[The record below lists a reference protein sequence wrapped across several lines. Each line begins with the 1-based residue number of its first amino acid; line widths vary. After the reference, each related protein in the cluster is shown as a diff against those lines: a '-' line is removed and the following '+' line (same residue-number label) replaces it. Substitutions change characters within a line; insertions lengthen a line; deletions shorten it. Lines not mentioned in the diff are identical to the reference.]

1 MEIHGECDP
10 QFSKVKETFEK
21 LYQEDREIGS
31 CFAVYKDGNPLVN
44 LWGGFQDKDKTKP
57 WQKDN
62 LVTVY
67 STTKGVA
74 AFCIA
79 LAMEK
84 GLLNYEEKVSTYWP
98 EFSSNG
104 KEDITIGMLMSHQ
117 AGICSPET
125 RNVEDYYNQ
134 SLMAEKLAGM
144 TPIWEPGTASGYH
157 SMTFGWLTSELI
169 LRVTGKSLGTF
180 FREEVGDQHEIDFFI
195 GLPESEDHR
204 VAELVPFDIVRSENS
219 EQQQV
224 ELTDAQKSQRNSAGT
239 LDIQNT
245 KAWRQAEIPSANGQ
259 GNAGGLAKLYSFIVP
274 ENNSLKLLKDDTVN
288 QMTTMQIE
296 GRDLVLAVQV
306 RWGVG
311 FILNKHKIIYGP
323 IEGAFGHSGYGGSCA
338 FGDPINKIGVSYVM
352 NRMLDNF
359 NADGRSIELI
369 NATYDCL

>member
-1 MEIHGECDP
+1 MEIQGECDP

-21 LYQEDREIGS
+21 LYREDREIGS
-31 CFAVYKDGNPLVN
+31 CFAVYKDGNPLVD

-84 GLLNYEEKVSTYWP
+84 GLLKYEERVSTYWP
-98 EFSSNG
+98 EFSNNG

-125 RNVEDYYNQ
+125 RNVDDYYNQ
-134 SLMAEKLAGM
+134 NLMAEKLAGM

-180 FREEVGDQHEIDFFI
+180 FREEVGDRHEIDFFI

-204 VAELVPFDIVRSENS
+204 VAELVPFDIVRNENS

-245 KAWRQAEIPSANGQ
+245 KEWRQAEIPSANGQ
-259 GNAGGLAKLYSFIVP
+259 GNAGGLAKLYSLIVP
-274 ENNSLKLLKDDTVN
+274 EDNSLKLLKDDTVN

-338 FGDPINKIGVSYVM
+338 FGDPENKIGVSYVM

>member
-21 LYQEDREIGS
+21 LYREDREIGS
-31 CFAVYKDGNPLVN
+31 CFAVYKDGNPIVN

-84 GLLNYEEKVSTYWP
+84 GLLKYEEKVSTYWP

-125 RNVEDYYNQ
+125 RNVDDYYNQ
-134 SLMAEKLAGM
+134 NLMAEKLAGM

-180 FREEVGDQHEIDFFI
+180 FREEVGDRHEIDFFI

-204 VAELVPFDIVRSENS
+204 VAELVPFDIVRNENS
-219 EQQQV
+219 EQQV

-245 KAWRQAEIPSANGQ
+245 KEWRQAEIPSANGQ
-259 GNAGGLAKLYSFIVP
+259 GNAGGLAKLYSLIVP
-274 ENNSLKLLKDDTVN
+274 EDNNLKLLKDDTVN

-338 FGDPINKIGVSYVM
+338 FGDPENKIGVSYVM

>member
-1 MEIHGECDP
+1 MEIYGECDP

-21 LYQEDREIGS
+21 LHQEDREIGS
-31 CFAVYKDGNPLVN
+31 CFAVYKDGKPLVD
-44 LWGGFQDKDKTKP
+44 LWGGFQDEDRTKP

-84 GLLNYEEKVSTYWP
+84 GLLKYEEKVSTYWP
-98 EFSSNG
+98 EFANNG
-104 KEDITIGMLMSHQ
+104 KEDITVGMLMSHQ

-125 RNVEDYYNQ
+125 RNVDEYYNQ
-134 SLMAEKLAGM
+134 NLMAKKLAGM

-204 VAELVPFDIVRSENS
+204 VAELVPFDIVRNENS
-219 EQQQV
+219 EQQKI
-224 ELTDAQKSQRNSAGT
+224 ELTEAQKSQRNSAGT
-239 LDIQNT
+239 LDIHNT

-259 GNAGGLAKLYSFIVP
+259 GNAGGLAKFYSLIVP
-274 ENNSLKLLKDDTVN
+274 EDNSIKLLKDDTVN

-311 FILNKHKIIYGP
+311 FILNKHKVIYGP
-323 IEGAFGHSGYGGSCA
+323 VESAFGHSGYGGSCA
-338 FGDPINKIGVSYVM
+338 FGDPENKIGVSYVM

>member
-10 QFSKVKETFEK
+10 QFSKVKETFKK
-21 LYQEDREIGS
+21 LHQEDREIGS
-31 CFAVYKDGNPLVN
+31 CFAVYKDGKPLVD
-44 LWGGFQDKDKTKP
+44 LWGGFQDEDRTKP
-57 WQKDN
+57 WQQDN

-84 GLLNYEEKVSTYWP
+84 GLLKYEEKVSTYWP
-98 EFSSNG
+98 EFANNG
-104 KEDITIGMLMSHQ
+104 KEDITVGMLMSHQ

-125 RNVEDYYNQ
+125 RNVDDYYNQ

-169 LRVTGKSLGTF
+169 LRVTGKSLGTY

-204 VAELVPFDIVRSENS
+204 VAELVPFDIVRNENS
-219 EQQQV
+219 QQQKIK
-224 ELTDAQKSQRNSAGT
+224 LTDAQKSQRNSART

-259 GNAGGLAKLYSFIVP
+259 GNARGLAKLYSLIVP
-274 ENNSLKLLKDDTVN
+274 EDNNLKLLKDDTLK

-296 GRDLVLAVQV
+296 GRDLVLAIQV

-323 IEGAFGHSGYGGSCA
+323 VEGAFGHSGYGGSCA
-338 FGDPINKIGVSYVM
+338 FGDPENKIGVSYVM

-369 NATYDCL
+369 NATYKCF

>member
-1 MEIHGECDP
+1 MEIHGECDS
-10 QFSKVKETFEK
+10 QFSRVKEAFEK

-31 CFAVYKDGNPLVN
+31 CFAVYKDGKPLID
-44 LWGGFQDKDKTKP
+44 LWGGFQDKEKTKP

-74 AFCIA
+74 ALCIA

-84 GLLNYEEKVSTYWP
+84 GLLKYEEKVSTYWP
-98 EFSSNG
+98 EFATNG
-104 KEDITIGMLMSHQ
+104 KADITVGMLMSHQ

-125 RNVEDYYNQ
+125 RNLEDYYNQ
-134 SLMAEKLAGM
+134 NLMAEKLAGM

-204 VAELVPFDIVRSENS
+204 VAELVPFELVSNRNS
-219 EQQQV
+219 EQQV
-224 ELTDAQKSQRNSAGT
+224 ELTEAQKSQANSAGT
-239 LDIQNT
+239 LNIHNT

-259 GNAGGLAKLYSFIVP
+259 GSAGGLAKLYSLIVP
-274 ENNSLKLLKDDTVN
+274 EDNSLKLLKDDTVN

-338 FGDPINKIGVSYVM
+338 FGDPENKIGVSYVM

-369 NATYDCL
+369 NATYECL

>member
-84 GLLNYEEKVSTYWP
+84 GLLKYEERVSTYWP

-259 GNAGGLAKLYSFIVP
+259 GNAGGLAKLYSLIVP
-274 ENNSLKLLKDDTVN
+274 EDNSLKLLKDDTVN

-323 IEGAFGHSGYGGSCA
+323 VEGAFGHSGYGGSCA
-338 FGDPINKIGVSYVM
+338 FGDPENKIGVSYVM

>member
-1 MEIHGECDP
+1 MEIQGECDP
-10 QFSKVKETFEK
+10 QFSKVKETFKK
-21 LYQEDREIGS
+21 LYREDREIGS
-31 CFAVYKDGNPLVN
+31 CFAVYKDGNPLVD

-84 GLLNYEEKVSTYWP
+84 GLLKYEEKVSTYWP
-98 EFSSNG
+98 EFASNG

-125 RNVEDYYNQ
+125 RNVDDYYNQ
-134 SLMAEKLAGM
+134 NLMAEKLAGM

-180 FREEVGDQHEIDFFI
+180 FREEVGDRHEIDFFI

-204 VAELVPFDIVRSENS
+204 VAELVPFDIVRNENS
-219 EQQQV
+219 EQQV

-245 KAWRQAEIPSANGQ
+245 KEWRQAEIPSANGQ
-259 GNAGGLAKLYSFIVP
+259 GNAGGLAKLYSLIIP
-274 ENNSLKLLKDDTVN
+274 EDNNLKLLKDDTVN

-338 FGDPINKIGVSYVM
+338 FGDPENKIGVSYVM

>member
-1 MEIHGECDP
+1 MEIQGECDP

-21 LYQEDREIGS
+21 LYREDREIGS
-31 CFAVYKDGNPLVN
+31 CFAVYKDGNPLVD

-84 GLLNYEEKVSTYWP
+84 GLLKYEEKVSTYWP
-98 EFSSNG
+98 EFASNG

-180 FREEVGDQHEIDFFI
+180 FREEVGDRHEIDFFI

-204 VAELVPFDIVRSENS
+204 VAELVPFDIVRNENS

-245 KAWRQAEIPSANGQ
+245 KEWRQAEIPSANGQ
-259 GNAGGLAKLYSFIVP
+259 GNAGGLAKLYSLIVP
-274 ENNSLKLLKDDTVN
+274 EDNNLKLLKDDTVN

-338 FGDPINKIGVSYVM
+338 FGDPENKIGVSYVM

>member
-31 CFAVYKDGNPLVN
+31 CFAVYKDGNPLVE

-84 GLLNYEEKVSTYWP
+84 GLLKYEEKVSTYWP
-98 EFSSNG
+98 EFASNG
-104 KEDITIGMLMSHQ
+104 KEYITVGMLMSHQ

-125 RNVEDYYNQ
+125 RNVDDYYNQ
-134 SLMAEKLAGM
+134 NLMAEKLAGM

-204 VAELVPFDIVRSENS
+204 VAELVPFEIVRNENS
-219 EQQQV
+219 EQQKI
-224 ELTDAQKSQRNSAGT
+224 ELTEAQKSQRNSAGT

-259 GNAGGLAKLYSFIVP
+259 GNARGLAKFYSLIVP
-274 ENNSLKLLKDDTVN
+274 EDNSLKLLKDDTVN

-311 FILNKHKIIYGP
+311 FILNKHKVIYGP
-323 IEGAFGHSGYGGSCA
+323 VESAFGHSGYGGSCA
-338 FGDPINKIGVSYVM
+338 FGDPENKIGISYVM

-369 NATYDCL
+369 NATYNCL

>member
-44 LWGGFQDKDKTKP
+44 LWRGFQDKDQTKP

-84 GLLNYEEKVSTYWP
+84 GLLKYEEKVSTYWP

-259 GNAGGLAKLYSFIVP
+259 GNAGGLAKLYSLIVP
-274 ENNSLKLLKDDTVN
+274 EDNSLKLLKDDTVN

-323 IEGAFGHSGYGGSCA
+323 VEGAFGHSGYGGSCA
-338 FGDPINKIGVSYVM
+338 FGDPENKIGVSYVM

>member
-10 QFSKVKETFEK
+10 QFKKVKETFEK

-31 CFAVYKDGNPLVN
+31 CFAVYKDGNPLVD

-84 GLLNYEEKVSTYWP
+84 GLLKYEEKVSTYWP
-98 EFSSNG
+98 EFASNG
-104 KEDITIGMLMSHQ
+104 KEDITVGMLMSHQ

-125 RNVEDYYNQ
+125 RNVDDYYNQ
-134 SLMAEKLAGM
+134 NLMAKKLAGM

-169 LRVTGKSLGTF
+169 LRLTGKSLGTF
-180 FREEVGDQHEIDFFI
+180 FREEVGDRHDIDFFI
-195 GLPESEDHR
+195 GLPASEDHR
-204 VAELVPFDIVRSENS
+204 VAELVPFDIVRNENS

-224 ELTDAQKSQRNSAGT
+224 ELTDAQKSQRNSVGT

-259 GNAGGLAKLYSFIVP
+259 GNAGGLAKLYSLIVP
-274 ENNSLKLLKDDTVN
+274 EDNSLKLLKDDTVN

-338 FGDPINKIGVSYVM
+338 FGDPENKIGVSYVM

>member
-1 MEIHGECDP
+1 MEIQGECDP

-21 LYQEDREIGS
+21 LYREDREIGS

-84 GLLNYEEKVSTYWP
+84 GLLKYEEKVSTYWP

-125 RNVEDYYNQ
+125 RNVDDYYNQ
-134 SLMAEKLAGM
+134 NLMAEKLAGM

-180 FREEVGDQHEIDFFI
+180 FREEVGDRHEIDFFI

-204 VAELVPFDIVRSENS
+204 VAELVPFDIVRNENS

-245 KAWRQAEIPSANGQ
+245 KEWRQAEIPSANGQ
-259 GNAGGLAKLYSFIVP
+259 GNAGGLAKLYSLIVP
-274 ENNSLKLLKDDTVN
+274 EDNNLKLLKDDTVN

-338 FGDPINKIGVSYVM
+338 FGDPENKIGVSYVM

>member
-31 CFAVYKDGNPLVN
+31 CFAVYKDGNPLVD

-62 LVTVY
+62 LITVY

-84 GLLNYEEKVSTYWP
+84 GLLKYEEKVSTYWP
-98 EFSSNG
+98 EFASNG
-104 KEDITIGMLMSHQ
+104 KEDITVGMLMSHQ

-125 RNVEDYYNQ
+125 RNVDDYYNQ
-134 SLMAEKLAGM
+134 NLMAEKLAGM

-169 LRVTGKSLGTF
+169 LRLTGKSLGTF
-180 FREEVGDQHEIDFFI
+180 FREEVGDRHDVDFFI

-204 VAELVPFDIVRSENS
+204 VAELVPFDIVRNENS
-219 EQQQV
+219 EQQV

-239 LDIQNT
+239 LGIQNT

-259 GNAGGLAKLYSFIVP
+259 GNAGGLAKLYSLIVP
-274 ENNSLKLLKDDTVN
+274 EDNSLKLLKDDTVN

-311 FILNKHKIIYGP
+311 FILNKHKVIYGP

-338 FGDPINKIGVSYVM
+338 FGDPENKIGVSYVM

>member
-10 QFSKVKETFEK
+10 QFSKVRETFEK

-31 CFAVYKDGNPLVN
+31 CFAVYKDGNPLVD

-84 GLLNYEEKVSTYWP
+84 GLLKYEEKVSTYWP
-98 EFSSNG
+98 EFANNG
-104 KEDITIGMLMSHQ
+104 KENITVGMLMSHQ

-125 RNVEDYYNQ
+125 RNVDDYYNQ
-134 SLMAEKLAGM
+134 NLMSEKLAGM

-204 VAELVPFDIVRSENS
+204 VAELVPFEIVRNENS
-219 EQQQV
+219 EQQKI

-259 GNAGGLAKLYSFIVP
+259 GNAAGLAKLYSLIIP
-274 ENNSLKLLKDDTVN
+274 EDNSLKLLKEDTVD

-338 FGDPINKIGVSYVM
+338 FGDPVNKIGVSYVM

-369 NATYDCL
+369 NTTYDCL

>member
-21 LYQEDREIGS
+21 LHQEDREIGS
-31 CFAVYKDGNPLVN
+31 CFAVYKDGNPLVD
-44 LWGGFQDKDKTKP
+44 LWGGFQDEDRTKP

-84 GLLNYEEKVSTYWP
+84 GLLKYEEKVSTYWP
-98 EFSSNG
+98 EFSNNG
-104 KEDITIGMLMSHQ
+104 KEDITVGMLMSHQ

-134 SLMAEKLAGM
+134 NLMAEKLAGM

-169 LRVTGKSLGTF
+169 LRVTGKSLGTY

-204 VAELVPFDIVRSENS
+204 VAELVPFDIVRNENS
-219 EQQQV
+219 EQQKI
-224 ELTDAQKSQRNSAGT
+224 ELTEAQKSQRNSAGT
-239 LDIQNT
+239 LDIHNT

-259 GNAGGLAKLYSFIVP
+259 GNARGLAKFYSLIVP
-274 ENNSLKLLKDDTVN
+274 EDNSIKLLKDDTVN

-311 FILNKHKIIYGP
+311 FILNKHKVIYGP
-323 IEGAFGHSGYGGSCA
+323 VESAFGHSGYGGSCA
-338 FGDPINKIGVSYVM
+338 FGDPENKIGVSYVM

>member
-1 MEIHGECDP
+1 MEIHGVCDP

-31 CFAVYKDGNPLVN
+31 CFAVYKDGKPLID
-44 LWGGFQDKDKTKP
+44 LWGGFQDKEKTKP

-79 LAMEK
+79 LAMER
-84 GLLNYEEKVSTYWP
+84 GLLRYEEKVSTYWP
-98 EFSSNG
+98 EFANNG
-104 KEDITIGMLMSHQ
+104 KEDITVGMLMSHQ

-125 RNVEDYYNQ
+125 RNVDDYYNQ
-134 SLMAEKLAGM
+134 NLMAEKLAGM

-180 FREEVGDQHEIDFFI
+180 FREEVGDRYEIDFFI

-204 VAELVPFDIVRSENS
+204 VAELVPFDIVRNENS
-219 EQQQV
+219 EQQKIK
-224 ELTDAQKSQRNSAGT
+224 LTDAQKSQRNSART

-259 GNAGGLAKLYSFIVP
+259 GNARGLAKLYSLIVP
-274 ENNSLKLLKDDTVN
+274 EDNNLKLVKDNTLK

-323 IEGAFGHSGYGGSCA
+323 VEGAFGHSGYGGSCA
-338 FGDPINKIGVSYVM
+338 FGDPENKIGVSYVM

-369 NATYDCL
+369 NATYKCF

>member
-31 CFAVYKDGNPLVN
+31 CFAVYKDGNPLVE

-84 GLLNYEEKVSTYWP
+84 GLLKYEEKVSTYWP
-98 EFSSNG
+98 EFASNG
-104 KEDITIGMLMSHQ
+104 KEDITVGMLMSHQ

-125 RNVEDYYNQ
+125 RNVDDYYNQ
-134 SLMAEKLAGM
+134 NLMAEKLAGM

-204 VAELVPFDIVRSENS
+204 VAELVPFEIVRNENS
-219 EQQQV
+219 EQQKI
-224 ELTDAQKSQRNSAGT
+224 ELTEAQKSQRNSAGT

-259 GNAGGLAKLYSFIVP
+259 GNAGGLAKFYSLIVP
-274 ENNSLKLLKDDTVN
+274 EDNSIKLLKDDTVN

-311 FILNKHKIIYGP
+311 FILNKHKVIYGP
-323 IEGAFGHSGYGGSCA
+323 VESAFGHSGYGGSCA
-338 FGDPINKIGVSYVM
+338 FGDPENKIGVSYVM

-359 NADGRSIELI
+359 NADGRSVELI

>member
-10 QFSKVKETFEK
+10 QFSKVKETFKK
-21 LYQEDREIGS
+21 LHQEDREIGS
-31 CFAVYKDGNPLVN
+31 CFAVYKDGKPLVD

-84 GLLNYEEKVSTYWP
+84 GLLKYEEKVSTYWP
-98 EFSSNG
+98 EFSNNG
-104 KEDITIGMLMSHQ
+104 KEDITVGMLMSHQ

-125 RNVEDYYNQ
+125 RNVDDYYNQ
-134 SLMAEKLAGM
+134 NLMAEKLAGM

-169 LRVTGKSLGTF
+169 LRVTGKSLGTY

-204 VAELVPFDIVRSENS
+204 VAELVPFDIVRNENS
-219 EQQQV
+219 EQQKI
-224 ELTDAQKSQRNSAGT
+224 ELTEAQKSQRNSAGT
-239 LDIQNT
+239 LDIHNT

-259 GNAGGLAKLYSFIVP
+259 GNAGGLAKFYSLIVP
-274 ENNSLKLLKDDTVN
+274 EDNSIKLLKDDTVN

-311 FILNKHKIIYGP
+311 FILNKHKVIYGP
-323 IEGAFGHSGYGGSCA
+323 VESAFGHSGYGGSCA
-338 FGDPINKIGVSYVM
+338 FGDPENKIGVSYVM

-359 NADGRSIELI
+359 NADGRSVELI

>member
-1 MEIHGECDP
+1 MQIHGECDP

-84 GLLNYEEKVSTYWP
+84 GLLKYEEKVSTYWP

-169 LRVTGKSLGTF
+169 MRVTRKSLGTF

-219 EQQQV
+219 EQQQI

-259 GNAGGLAKLYSFIVP
+259 GNAGGLAKLYSLIVP
-274 ENNSLKLLKDDTVN
+274 EDNSLKLLKDDTVN

-323 IEGAFGHSGYGGSCA
+323 VEGAFGHSGYGGSCA
-338 FGDPINKIGVSYVM
+338 FGDPENKIGVSYVM

>member
-1 MEIHGECDP
+1 MEIQGECDP
-10 QFSKVKETFEK
+10 QFSKVKETFKK
-21 LYQEDREIGS
+21 LYREDREIGS
-31 CFAVYKDGNPLVN
+31 CFAVYKDGNPLVD

-84 GLLNYEEKVSTYWP
+84 GLLKYEEKVSTYWP
-98 EFSSNG
+98 EFASNG

-125 RNVEDYYNQ
+125 RNVDDYYNQ
-134 SLMAEKLAGM
+134 NLMAEKLAGM

-180 FREEVGDQHEIDFFI
+180 FREEVGDRHEIDFFI

-224 ELTDAQKSQRNSAGT
+224 EFTDAQKSQRNSAGT

-245 KAWRQAEIPSANGQ
+245 KEWRQAEIPSANGQ
-259 GNAGGLAKLYSFIVP
+259 GNAGGLAKLYSLIVP
-274 ENNSLKLLKDDTVN
+274 EDNNLKLLKDDTVN

-338 FGDPINKIGVSYVM
+338 FGDPENKIGVSYVM

>member
-1 MEIHGECDP
+1 MEIYGECDP

-21 LYQEDREIGS
+21 LHQEDREIGS
-31 CFAVYKDGNPLVN
+31 CFAVYKDGKPLVD
-44 LWGGFQDKDKTKP
+44 LWGGFQDEDRNKP

-84 GLLNYEEKVSTYWP
+84 GLLKYEEKVSTYWP
-98 EFSSNG
+98 EFANNG
-104 KEDITIGMLMSHQ
+104 KEDITVGMLMSHQ

-125 RNVEDYYNQ
+125 RNVDDYYNQ
-134 SLMAEKLAGM
+134 NLMAEKLAGM

-169 LRVTGKSLGTF
+169 LRVTGKSLGTY

-204 VAELVPFDIVRSENS
+204 VAELVPFDIVRNENS
-219 EQQQV
+219 EQQKI
-224 ELTDAQKSQRNSAGT
+224 ELTEAQKSQRNSAGT
-239 LDIQNT
+239 LDIHNT

-259 GNAGGLAKLYSFIVP
+259 GNAGGLAKFYSLIVP
-274 ENNSLKLLKDDTVN
+274 EDNSIKLLKDDTVN

-311 FILNKHKIIYGP
+311 FILNKHKVIYGP

-338 FGDPINKIGVSYVM
+338 FGDPENKIGVSYVM

-369 NATYDCL
+369 NATYECL

>member
-31 CFAVYKDGNPLVN
+31 CFAVYKDGNPLVD

-84 GLLNYEEKVSTYWP
+84 GLLKYEEKVSTYWP

-259 GNAGGLAKLYSFIVP
+259 GNAGGLAKLYSLIVP
-274 ENNSLKLLKDDTVN
+274 EDNSLKLLKDDTVN

-323 IEGAFGHSGYGGSCA
+323 VEGAFGHSGYGGSCA
-338 FGDPINKIGVSYVM
+338 FGDPENKIGVSYVM

>member
-10 QFSKVKETFEK
+10 QFSKVKETFKK

-31 CFAVYKDGNPLVN
+31 CFAVYKDGNPLVD
-44 LWGGFQDKDKTKP
+44 LWGGFQDKNKTKP

-98 EFSSNG
+98 EFASNG
-104 KEDITIGMLMSHQ
+104 KEDITVGMLMSHQ

-125 RNVEDYYNQ
+125 RNVDDYYNQ
-134 SLMAEKLAGM
+134 NLMSEKLAGM

-169 LRVTGKSLGTF
+169 LRLTGKSLGTF
-180 FREEVGDQHEIDFFI
+180 FREEVGDRHEIDFFI

-204 VAELVPFDIVRSENS
+204 VAELIPFDIVRNENP

-259 GNAGGLAKLYSFIVP
+259 GNAGGLAKLYSLIVP
-274 ENNSLKLLKDDTVN
+274 EDNSLKLLKDDTVN

-338 FGDPINKIGVSYVM
+338 FGDPENKIGVSYVM

>member
-1 MEIHGECDP
+1 MEVHGECDP
-10 QFSKVKETFEK
+10 KFNRVKDAFKK

-31 CFAVYKDGNPLVN
+31 SFAVYKDGKPLVD
-44 LWGGFQDKDKTKP
+44 LWGGFQDQDKTKA
-57 WQKDN
+57 WEKET

-84 GLLNYEEKVSTYWP
+84 GLIKYEEKVSTYWP
-98 EFSSNG
+98 EFAANG
-104 KEDITIGMLMSHQ
+104 KGDISVGMLMSHQ

-125 RNVEDYYNQ
+125 RNVEDYYDQN
-134 SLMAEKLAGM
+134 LMAEKLAGM

-180 FREEVGDQHEIDFFI
+180 FREEIGNQHEIDFFI

-204 VAELVPFDIVRSENS
+204 AGELIPFEIIPSENS
-219 EQQQV
+219 EQQKV
-224 ELTDAQKSQRNSAGT
+224 ALTDAQKSQSNSAGT
-239 LDIQNT
+239 LGIHNT
-245 KAWRQAEIPSANGQ
+245 RAWRQAEIPSANGQ
-259 GNAGGLAKLYSFIVP
+259 GSAGGLAKLYSLVVP
-274 ENNSLKLLKDDTVN
+274 QDNSLKLLKDDTVN

-311 FILNKHKIIYGP
+311 FILNKHKVIYGP
-323 IEGAFGHSGYGGSCA
+323 VESAFGHSGYGGSCA
-338 FGDPINKIGVSYVM
+338 FGDPENKIGISYVM

-369 NATYDCL
+369 NATYNCL

>member
-10 QFSKVKETFEK
+10 QFSRVKETFEK

-31 CFAVYKDGNPLVN
+31 CFAVYKDGKPLVD

-84 GLLNYEEKVSTYWP
+84 GLLKYEEKVSTYWP
-98 EFSSNG
+98 EFATNG
-104 KEDITIGMLMSHQ
+104 KADITVGMLMSHQ

-125 RNVEDYYNQ
+125 RNLEDYYNQ
-134 SLMAEKLAGM
+134 NLMAEKLAGM

-169 LRVTGKSLGTF
+169 LRVTGKSLGTY

-204 VAELVPFDIVRSENS
+204 VAELVPFDIVRNENS
-219 EQQQV
+219 EQQKI
-224 ELTDAQKSQRNSAGT
+224 ELTEAQKSQRNSAGT
-239 LDIQNT
+239 LDIHNT

-259 GNAGGLAKLYSFIVP
+259 GNARGLAKFYSLIVP
-274 ENNSLKLLKDDTVN
+274 EDNSIKLLKDDTVN

-311 FILNKHKIIYGP
+311 FILNKHKVIYGP
-323 IEGAFGHSGYGGSCA
+323 VESAFGHSGYGGSCA
-338 FGDPINKIGVSYVM
+338 FGDPENKIGVSYVM

>member
-10 QFSKVKETFEK
+10 QFKKVKETFEK
-21 LYQEDREIGS
+21 LYQENREIGS
-31 CFAVYKDGNPLVN
+31 CFAVYKDGNPLVD
-44 LWGGFQDKDKTKP
+44 LWGGFQDKEKTKP

-62 LVTVY
+62 LITVY

-84 GLLNYEEKVSTYWP
+84 GLLKYEEKVSTYWP
-98 EFSSNG
+98 EFASNG
-104 KEDITIGMLMSHQ
+104 KEGITVGMLMSHQ

-125 RNVEDYYNQ
+125 RNVDDYYNQ
-134 SLMAEKLAGM
+134 NLMAEKLAGM

-169 LRVTGKSLGTF
+169 LRLTGKSLGTF
-180 FREEVGDQHEIDFFI
+180 FREEVGDRHDIDFFI

-204 VAELVPFDIVRSENS
+204 VAELVPFDIVRNENS

-239 LDIQNT
+239 LDIQNS
-245 KAWRQAEIPSANGQ
+245 KEWRQAEIPSANGQ
-259 GNAGGLAKLYSFIVP
+259 GNAGGLAKLYSLIVP
-274 ENNSLKLLKDDTVN
+274 EDNNLKLLKDDTVN

-338 FGDPINKIGVSYVM
+338 FGDPENKIGVSYVM

-369 NATYDCL
+369 NATYNCL

>member
-31 CFAVYKDGNPLVN
+31 CFAVYKDGNPLVE

-84 GLLNYEEKVSTYWP
+84 GLLKYEEKVSTYWP
-98 EFSSNG
+98 EFASNG
-104 KEDITIGMLMSHQ
+104 KEDITLGMLMSHQ

-125 RNVEDYYNQ
+125 RNVDDYYNQ
-134 SLMAEKLAGM
+134 NLMAEKLAGM

-169 LRVTGKSLGTF
+169 LRVTGKSLGTY

-204 VAELVPFDIVRSENS
+204 VAELVPFEIVRNENS
-219 EQQQV
+219 EQQKI
-224 ELTDAQKSQRNSAGT
+224 ELTEAQKSQRNSAGT

-259 GNAGGLAKLYSFIVP
+259 GNARGLAKFYSLIVP
-274 ENNSLKLLKDDTVN
+274 EDNSLKLLKDDTVN

-311 FILNKHKIIYGP
+311 FILNKHKVIYGP
-323 IEGAFGHSGYGGSCA
+323 IESAFGHSGYGGSCA
-338 FGDPINKIGVSYVM
+338 FGDPENKIGVSYVM

-369 NATYDCL
+369 NATYNCL

>member
-31 CFAVYKDGNPLVN
+31 CFAVYKDGNPLVE

-84 GLLNYEEKVSTYWP
+84 GLLKYEEKVSTYWP
-98 EFSSNG
+98 EFASNG
-104 KEDITIGMLMSHQ
+104 KEDITVGMLMSHQ

-125 RNVEDYYNQ
+125 RNVDDYYNQ
-134 SLMAEKLAGM
+134 NLMAEKLAGM

-204 VAELVPFDIVRSENS
+204 VAELVPFEIVRNENS
-219 EQQQV
+219 EQQKI
-224 ELTDAQKSQRNSAGT
+224 ELTEAQKSQRNSAGT

-259 GNAGGLAKLYSFIVP
+259 GNARGLAKFYSLIVP
-274 ENNSLKLLKDDTVN
+274 EDNSIKLLKDDTVN

-311 FILNKHKIIYGP
+311 FILNKHKVIYGP
-323 IEGAFGHSGYGGSCA
+323 IESAFGHSGYGGSCA
-338 FGDPINKIGVSYVM
+338 FGDPENKIGVSYVM

-369 NATYDCL
+369 NATYDFL

>member
-21 LYQEDREIGS
+21 LHQEDREIGS
-31 CFAVYKDGNPLVN
+31 CFAVYKDGKPLVD
-44 LWGGFQDKDKTKP
+44 LWGGFQDEDRTKP
-57 WQKDN
+57 WQQDN

-84 GLLNYEEKVSTYWP
+84 GLLKYEEKVSTYWP
-98 EFSSNG
+98 EFANNG
-104 KEDITIGMLMSHQ
+104 KEDITVGMLMSHQ

-125 RNVEDYYNQ
+125 RNVDDYYNQ
-134 SLMAEKLAGM
+134 NLMAEKLAGM

-169 LRVTGKSLGTF
+169 LRVTGKSLGTY

-204 VAELVPFDIVRSENS
+204 VAELVPFDIVRNENS
-219 EQQQV
+219 EQQKI
-224 ELTDAQKSQRNSAGT
+224 ELTEAQKSQRNSAGT
-239 LDIQNT
+239 LDIHNT

-259 GNAGGLAKLYSFIVP
+259 GNAGGLAKFYSLIVP
-274 ENNSLKLLKDDTVN
+274 EDNSLKLLQDDTVN

-311 FILNKHKIIYGP
+311 FILNKHKVIYGP
-323 IEGAFGHSGYGGSCA
+323 VESAFGHSGYGGSCA
-338 FGDPINKIGVSYVM
+338 FGDPENKIGISYVM

-369 NATYDCL
+369 NATYNCL

>member
-21 LYQEDREIGS
+21 LYREDREIGS
-31 CFAVYKDGNPLVN
+31 CFAVYRDGNPLVD

-84 GLLNYEEKVSTYWP
+84 GLLKYEEKVSTYWP

-259 GNAGGLAKLYSFIVP
+259 GNAGGLAKLYSLIVP
-274 ENNSLKLLKDDTVN
+274 EDNSLKLLKDDTVN

-323 IEGAFGHSGYGGSCA
+323 VEGAFGHSGYGGSCA
-338 FGDPINKIGVSYVM
+338 FGDPENKIGVSYVM

>member
-1 MEIHGECDP
+1 MQIHGECDP

-21 LYQEDREIGS
+21 LYREDREIGS
-31 CFAVYKDGNPLVN
+31 CFAVYKDGNPLVD

-84 GLLNYEEKVSTYWP
+84 GLLKYEEKVSTYWP
-98 EFSSNG
+98 EFASNG
-104 KEDITIGMLMSHQ
+104 KEEITIGMLMSHQ

-125 RNVEDYYNQ
+125 RNVDDYYNQ
-134 SLMAEKLAGM
+134 NLMAEKLAGM

-204 VAELVPFDIVRSENS
+204 VAELVPFDIVRNENS

-224 ELTDAQKSQRNSAGT
+224 QLTDAQKSQRNSAGT

-245 KAWRQAEIPSANGQ
+245 KEWRQAEIPSANGQ
-259 GNAGGLAKLYSFIVP
+259 GNAGGLAKLYSLIVP
-274 ENNSLKLLKDDTVN
+274 EDNNLKLLKDDTVN

-338 FGDPINKIGVSYVM
+338 FGDPENKIGVSYVM

>member
-21 LYQEDREIGS
+21 LYREDREIGS
-31 CFAVYKDGNPLVN
+31 CFAVYRDGNPLVD
-44 LWGGFQDKDKTKP
+44 LWGGFQDKDKTKL

-84 GLLNYEEKVSTYWP
+84 GLLKYEEKVSTYWP
-98 EFSSNG
+98 EFASNG
-104 KEDITIGMLMSHQ
+104 KKDITIGMLMSHQ

-125 RNVEDYYNQ
+125 RNVDDYYNQ
-134 SLMAEKLAGM
+134 NLMAEKLAGM

-180 FREEVGDQHEIDFFI
+180 FREEVGDRHEIDFFI

-204 VAELVPFDIVRSENS
+204 VAELVPFDIVRNENS
-219 EQQQV
+219 EQQKV

-245 KAWRQAEIPSANGQ
+245 KEWRQAEIPSANGQ
-259 GNAGGLAKLYSFIVP
+259 GNAGGLAKLYSLIVP
-274 ENNSLKLLKDDTVN
+274 EDNNLKLLKDDTVN

-338 FGDPINKIGVSYVM
+338 FGDPENKIGVSYVM

>member
-21 LYQEDREIGS
+21 LHQEDREIGS
-31 CFAVYKDGNPLVN
+31 CFAVYKDGKPLVD

-84 GLLNYEEKVSTYWP
+84 GLLKYEEKVSTYWP
-98 EFSSNG
+98 EFANNG
-104 KEDITIGMLMSHQ
+104 KEDITVGMLMSHQ

-125 RNVEDYYNQ
+125 RNVDDYYNQ
-134 SLMAEKLAGM
+134 NLMAEKLAGM

-169 LRVTGKSLGTF
+169 LRVTGKSLGTY

-204 VAELVPFDIVRSENS
+204 VAELVPFDIVRNENS
-219 EQQQV
+219 DQQKI
-224 ELTDAQKSQRNSAGT
+224 ELTEAQKSQRNSAGT

-259 GNAGGLAKLYSFIVP
+259 GNAGGLAKFYSLIAP

-311 FILNKHKIIYGP
+311 FILNKHKVIYGP
-323 IEGAFGHSGYGGSCA
+323 VESAFGHSGYGGSCA
-338 FGDPINKIGVSYVM
+338 FGDPENKIGISYVM

-369 NATYDCL
+369 NATYNCL

>member
-84 GLLNYEEKVSTYWP
+84 GLLKYEEKVSTYWP

-259 GNAGGLAKLYSFIVP
+259 GNAGGLAKLYSLIVP
-274 ENNSLKLLKDDTVN
+274 EDNSLKLLKDDTVN

-323 IEGAFGHSGYGGSCA
+323 VEGAFGHSGYGGSCA
-338 FGDPINKIGVSYVM
+338 FGDPENKIGVSYVM
-352 NRMLDNF
+352 NRMLHNF

>member
-10 QFSKVKETFEK
+10 QFSKVRETFEK

-31 CFAVYKDGNPLVN
+31 CFAVYKDGNPLVD

-84 GLLNYEEKVSTYWP
+84 GLLKYEEKVSTYWP
-98 EFSSNG
+98 EFASNG
-104 KEDITIGMLMSHQ
+104 KENITVGMLMSHQ

-125 RNVEDYYNQ
+125 RNVDDYYNQ
-134 SLMAEKLAGM
+134 NLMSKKLAGM

-204 VAELVPFDIVRSENS
+204 VAELVPFEIVRNENS
-219 EQQQV
+219 EQQKI

-259 GNAGGLAKLYSFIVP
+259 GNAAGLAKLYSLIVP
-274 ENNSLKLLKDDTVN
+274 EDNSLKLLKDDTVN

-338 FGDPINKIGVSYVM
+338 FGDPENKIGVSYVM

>member
-31 CFAVYKDGNPLVN
+31 CFAVYKDGNPLVE

-84 GLLNYEEKVSTYWP
+84 GLLKYEEKVSTYWP
-98 EFSSNG
+98 EFASNG
-104 KEDITIGMLMSHQ
+104 KEDITVGMLMSHQ

-125 RNVEDYYNQ
+125 RNVDDYYNQ
-134 SLMAEKLAGM
+134 NLMAEKLAGM

-204 VAELVPFDIVRSENS
+204 VAELVPFEIVRNENS
-219 EQQQV
+219 EQQKI
-224 ELTDAQKSQRNSAGT
+224 ELTEAQKSQRNSAGT

-259 GNAGGLAKLYSFIVP
+259 GNARGLAKFYSLIVP
-274 ENNSLKLLKDDTVN
+274 EDNSLKLLKDDTVN

-311 FILNKHKIIYGP
+311 FILNKHKVIYGP
-323 IEGAFGHSGYGGSCA
+323 VESAFGHSGYGGSCA
-338 FGDPINKIGVSYVM
+338 FGDPENKIGVSYVM